1 MSKGQSREREQMETI
16 LRLENRLTELEL
28 RLKSMESAGGHFTA
42 LKVSKQADVILPRWK
57 YLAFF
62 RAALFPI
69 TARIFRQI
77 YAFAYRV
84 KK

>member
-1 MSKGQSREREQMETI
+1 MSEGQSRERELKETI
-16 LRLENRLTELEL
+16 LRLQNRLTELEL

-42 LKVSKQADVILPRWK
+42 LKASKKAEAILPRWK
-57 YLAFF
+57 YTAFF

-69 TARIFRQI
+69 TARIFRQM

>member
-1 MSKGQSREREQMETI
+1 MSNGQSREREQMETI

-28 RLKSMESAGGHFTA
+28 RLKSMESAGGQFTA
-42 LKVSKQADVILPRWK
+42 LKVSKKTEAILPRWK
-57 YLAFF
+57 YTAFF

-77 YAFAYRV
+77 YAFAYLA